1 MEPPAVRPPCSGS
14 ATPTPRSFSSTISPT
29 SRRPTG
35 GSDRTGDDFVRAEGR
50 GDRGLVVHPVGKAQE
65 RWQGLRGHCQGCQ
78 KTGRVEGLERE
89 EGCVEILTGQSLL
102 DGVNHLRAGQVILGP
117 RNVEPQPAGPKCL
130 RHLGPFHKHDLVPPQ
145 GQAPADVGTDGAR
158 ADRQDT
164 QGPAPSNPLTTP
176 ATTHWSLVGAAKPD
190 EASQTRAREALEEL
204 CRAYWYPLYAF
215 VRSRGYSAVDAQD
228 LTQAFFAR
236 IIEAGGFASADRE
249 RGRFRSY
256 LLGAM
261 KHFLANEWHRAQ
273 TQKRGGRCNSS
284 NGMRS
289 IRRPDTPEHRSSR
302 IIRNSSSIANGR
314 WRPLPGPA
322 SPARRNGEGRQE
334 RTVRRA
340 QGQPHRGRRVAPG
353 GNRGATGMS
362 EGAVKVAVHRLRQR
376 YRKLL
381 RAAIAET
388 VSNEAD
394 LDDEMRYLVAVLR
407 RR

>member
-1 MEPPAVRPPCSGS
+1 MKDPP
-14 ATPTPRSFSSTISPT
+14 
-29 SRRPTG
+29 
-35 GSDRTGDDFVRAEGR
+35 
-50 GDRGLVVHPVGKAQE
+50 
-65 RWQGLRGHCQGCQ
+65 
-78 KTGRVEGLERE
+78 
-89 EGCVEILTGQSLL
+89 
-102 DGVNHLRAGQVILGP
+102 GP
-117 RNVEPQPAGPKCL
+117 RE
-130 RHLGPFHKHDLVPPQ
+130 F
-145 GQAPADVGTDGAR
+145 
-158 ADRQDT
+158 
-164 QGPAPSNPLTTP
+164 
-176 ATTHWSLVGAAKPD
+176 ATTHWSLVVAAKPD
-190 EASQTRAREALEEL
+190 EASETRARKALEEL

-236 IIEAGGFASADRE
+236 IIETGGFAAADPE

-273 TQKRGGRCNSS
+273 TQKRGGQVQFIEWNAADPEARYAGASKQS
-284 NGMRS
+284 DS
-289 IRRPDTPEHRSSR
+289 PEHLFDREWALET
-302 IIRNSSSIANGR
+302 IAGALQALR
-314 WRPLPGPA
+314 DEMAKAGKSEQFDALKGSLTDEDELPREEIA
-322 SPARRNGEGRQE
+322 ARLNM
-334 RTVRRA
+334 T
-340 QGQPHRGRRVAPG
+340 
-353 GNRGATGMS
+353 